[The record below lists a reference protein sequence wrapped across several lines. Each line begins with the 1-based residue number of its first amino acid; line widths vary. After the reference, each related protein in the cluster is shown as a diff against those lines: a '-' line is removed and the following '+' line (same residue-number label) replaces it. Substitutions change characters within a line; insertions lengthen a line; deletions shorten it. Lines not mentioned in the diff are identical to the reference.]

1 MKQTVK
7 KIIAREGLIILSLL
21 ILAGA
26 SAYIRSLITEQRAVY
41 ESNVQEIE
49 LVIKE
54 GKYLKPQ
61 GIRVQFPK
69 NTSEDVI
76 NKTLERD
83 YPHIKRDDW
92 IILDSPTNEIANAYD
107 EKGNPVFD
115 SIIYKI
121 NFSDVSFGLLILAY
135 PLYLVLSFIVWAFK
149 TLRTT

>member
-49 LVIKE
+49 PVIKE

-61 GIRVQFPK
+61 GI
-69 NTSEDVI
+69 
-76 NKTLERD
+76 
-83 YPHIKRDDW
+83 
-92 IILDSPTNEIANAYD
+92 
-107 EKGNPVFD
+107 
-115 SIIYKI
+115 
-121 NFSDVSFGLLILAY
+121 
-135 PLYLVLSFIVWAFK
+135 
-149 TLRTT
+149 